1 MRLITSAIAG
11 SVALAVVAPAALAR
25 PTPAWSTPTTLS
37 PTGLW
42 ADQPAV
48 AVDSSNRVAL
58 IWASCTPGEGTCQT
72 GTGKVFA
79 RSSSSSSGF
88 GSRKTVASQNA
99 EVVGLR
105 IASGRAQG
113 SWQAGNGSWRASS
126 APMGGKWTSPTTTKV
141 PGGGGAAIAYASSG
155 KAVSAWIGT
164 KTKAGAV
171 SGSIGLWVSYRNG
184 ANASWGTPKKL
195 SSSALGV
202 VPLIDSSGRA
212 SVVTT
217 IQSSDATDASGRVAI
232 YDRNSSNGW
241 KRTNVSST
249 TTALAPVAA
258 MNANGRVA
266 FAYLVCASGF
276 DMGNCTGDTSLQ
288 ARVRTAPGKALSATK
303 TLAPSALDQVATV
316 DPKGRATIAWS
327 DAAGVTAAQSTSGSS
342 WATTPL
348 EQATILDGP
357 LLAVNSKSQ
366 LVAAWVTG
374 QLGGGSQTARAVARD
389 ASGSF
394 GDAVGVSATTE
405 FVTDLALA
413 VGDGGKA
420 VLAWTSATESG
431 AQTIPLQAATA
442 RVG

>member
-1 MRLITSAIAG
+1 ML
-11 SVALAVVAPAALAR
+11 ALAAPIALAG
-25 PTPAWSTPTTLS
+25 PTPTWTNPTTLS
-37 PTGLW
+37 PSGLW

-58 IWASCTPGEGTCQT
+58 IWASCTPGEGTCQA
-72 GTGKVFA
+72 GTGEVFA
-79 RSSSSSSGF
+79 RSSSSSSGY

-99 EVVGLR
+99 EGLGLR

-113 SWQAGNGSWRASS
+113 SWLAGNGSWRASS
-126 APMGGKWTSPTTTKV
+126 APMGGKWTSPATTKV

-155 KAVSAWIGT
+155 KAVSTWIGT

-184 ANASWGTPKKL
+184 ASASWQTPKKL
-195 SSSALGV
+195 SSTALGA

-217 IQSSDATDASGRVAI
+217 IQSSNATDAAGRVAI
-232 YDRNSSNGW
+232 YDRNSSNSW

-276 DMGNCTGDTSLQ
+276 DRGSCTGDTSLQ
-288 ARVRTAPGKALSATK
+288 ARIRTAPGKALSSTK
-303 TLAPSALDQVATV
+303 TLAPNALSQVTAV
-316 DPKGRATIAWS
+316 DPKGRAAVAWS
-327 DAAGVTAAQSTSGSS
+327 DAASVTAAQSTSGSS
-342 WATTPL
+342 WATTSLDTGPI
-348 EQATILDGP
+348 QDGP

-374 QLGGGSQTARAVARD
+374 QGGGGDQTARAVTRD

-394 GDAVGVSATTE
+394 GGAVDVSNTTA
-405 FVTDLALA
+405 FVSDLALA
-413 VGDGGKA
+413 IGDGGKA
-420 VLAWTSATESG
+420 LLAWTSADESS

-442 RVG
+442 KVG